1 MEPSE
6 ISAAMVSKET
16 EGFLRPSIM
25 KVELKAKIEGSTK
38 KMKKTKFL
46 MFLSILVQEIQ
57 VKINYIN

>member
-38 KMKKTKFL
+38 KMKKTIRI
-46 MFLSILVQEIQ
+46 FLSIFVQEIQ
-57 VKINYIN
+57 RKINYIN